1 MILPADMAI
10 IFLMKSFSVFYN
22 MYRFSDIDTYC
33 WAYAGWLESNIGSVV
48 FLCTLSGVDA
58 WIVRISI

>member
-33 WAYAGWLESNIGSVV
+33 WAYAGCLESDIGTVV
-48 FLCTLSGVDA
+48 FGYILSGVDA
-58 WIVRISI
+58 WIVRIAI

>member
-1 MILPADMAI
+1 MAI

-33 WAYAGWLESNIGSVV
+33 WAYAGWLESDIGSVV
-48 FLCTLSGVDA
+48 FLGTLSGVDA

>member
-1 MILPADMAI
+1 MAI

-33 WAYAGWLESNIGSVV
+33 WAYAGWLESDIGSDIGSVV
-48 FLCTLSGVDA
+48 FLGTLSGVDA
-58 WIVRISI
+58 WIVRIAI